1 MSKRNGN
8 CGNAASNSTNEQYT
22 SQWQEFSRDRKCI
35 RTPSGEALIRI
46 NSYDDNRVME
56 FVLMKLAFPPEV
68 RDYPSPLSQALSFTP
83 EPRCCSPSKSP
94 ANSPPP
100 SSQGSS
106 PQDST
111 LHTSST
117 ATDSAYPTRSP
128 LSTRTTSPLPDFT
141 ECHREM
147 QTRTICPCTVPPVYP
162 TCPGGQFMGTR
173 GSFRAGP
180 LCETPSQHTLEQKPI
195 FFPLT
200 SFHTTGVVMNV
211 FLLDPPRRLLSAFVW
226 VASSNTIGEQ
236 PEEYDCVSQIDPIL
250 GLYVLLDW
258 AKDEYVFVD
267 TGVGCVSAPFH
278 HLSARRCIP
287 DRPKISVEPCLTRKV
302 TF

>member
-1 MSKRNGN
+1 MRTGMTAERTLTPKRSGN
-8 CGNAASNSTNEQYT
+8 YGSAVSNSTNERYT
-22 SQWQEFSRDRKCI
+22 LRWPEFWLDRKCI
-35 RTPSGEALIRI
+35 SAHSCAVLIRV

-68 RDYPSPLSQALSFTP
+68 RDYPSPLSQLLSFTP
-83 EPRCCSPSKSP
+83 ESHCCSPPKSP

-117 ATDSAYPTRSP
+117 ITDFAYPTRSP
-128 LSTRTTSPLPDFT
+128 VSTRTTSPLPD
-141 ECHREM
+141 CADCYRETPM
-147 QTRTICPCTVPPVYP
+147 HTPYPCAAPSDYP
-162 TCPGGQFMGTR
+162 TCPGGRWTGSR
-173 GSFRAGP
+173 GSLRTGILF
-180 LCETPSQHTLEQKPI
+180 ETSLQPTHEHKPV

-236 PEEYDCVSQIDPIL
+236 CEI
-250 GLYVLLDW
+250 
-258 AKDEYVFVD
+258 
-267 TGVGCVSAPFH
+267 
-278 HLSARRCIP
+278 
-287 DRPKISVEPCLTRKV
+287 TRLPLAS
-302 TF
+302 

>member
-1 MSKRNGN
+1 
-8 CGNAASNSTNEQYT
+8 
-22 SQWQEFSRDRKCI
+22 
-35 RTPSGEALIRI
+35 
-46 NSYDDNRVME
+46 
-56 FVLMKLAFPPEV
+56 MKLAFPPEV
-68 RDYPSPLSQALSFTP
+68 RDYPSPLSQPLSFTP
-83 EPRCCSPSKSP
+83 EFLCCSPPKSP

-111 LHTSST
+111 LHTFSA

-128 LSTRTTSPLPDFT
+128 LSTRTTSPLPDCT
-141 ECHREM
+141 DCYRE
-147 QTRTICPCTVPPVYP
+147 TPTHTICPCAAPSVCPA
-162 TCPGGQFMGTR
+162 CPGGRFIGTR
-173 GSFRAGP
+173 GSRRAGI
-180 LCETPSQHTLEQKPI
+180 LFETPSQPTHEHKPI

-236 PEEYDCVSQIDPIL
+236 LKEHHCASHIDPSL

-267 TGVGCVSAPFH
+267 TGVGCVSFIV
-278 HLSARRCIP
+278 L
-287 DRPKISVEPCLTRKV
+287 PCDGSS
-302 TF
+302 

>member
-1 MSKRNGN
+1 MQKRSGN
-8 CGNAASNSTNEQYT
+8 YGSAASNSTNEQYT
-22 SQWQEFSRDRKCI
+22 SRWPEFLRDRKCI
-35 RTPSGEALIRI
+35 SAQACIVLIRI
-46 NSYDDNRVME
+46 SRYDDNRVME

-68 RDYPSPLSQALSFTP
+68 RDYPSPLSQPLTFTP
-83 EPRCCSPSKSP
+83 ESHCCSLPKSP
-94 ANSPPP
+94 VNSPPP

-111 LHTSST
+111 LHSSCT

-128 LSTRTTSPLPDFT
+128 LSTRTTSPLPDSDYY
-141 ECHREM
+141 RE
-147 QTRTICPCTVPPVYP
+147 TPTHSTCPCAASSVYP
-162 TCPGGQFMGTR
+162 TCPAGRFIATR
-173 GSFRAGP
+173 SSLRAGI
-180 LCETPSQHTLEQKPI
+180 LFDTASQPTHEHKPV

-226 VASSNTIGEQ
+226 VASSNTIGKQ
-236 PEEYDCVSQIDPIL
+236 PRERECALHIDRFL

-267 TGVGCVSAPFH
+267 TGVGCVSFVVFLTVH
-278 HLSARRCIP
+278 RELVHLE
-287 DRPKISVEPCLTRKV
+287 VCLTRK
-302 TF
+302 